1 MIILQ
6 PKDEGFHGQE
16 KVYHDLGE
24 EMLDHSFE
32 GMRYTYSSQ
41 IIGLSIIQYYTR
53 LSIII
58 IMSNITRL

>member
-1 MIILQ
+1 MIISQ

-32 GMRYTYSSQ
+32 GMWWTQ
-41 IIGLSIIQYYTR
+41 ILHLSIR
-53 LSIII
+53 GFELKGC
-58 IMSNITRL
+58 

>member
-32 GMRYTYSSQ
+32 GMRYTYTSQ
-41 IIGLSIIQYYTR
+41 IIGLSIKFNTTKVFE
-53 LSIII
+53 L
-58 IMSNITRL
+58 